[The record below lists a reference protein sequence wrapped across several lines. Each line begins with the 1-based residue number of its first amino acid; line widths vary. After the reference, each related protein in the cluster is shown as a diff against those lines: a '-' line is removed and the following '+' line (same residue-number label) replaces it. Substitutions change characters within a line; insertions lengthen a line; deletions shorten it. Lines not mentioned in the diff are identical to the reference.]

1 MRFRTLTFA
10 AAAVVALSLLAAQA
24 MAQSVN
30 AKPAKT
36 ATQAWTAP
44 RTVDGQPDLQGVW
57 ANNTATPLE
66 RPKVL
71 EGRAFLTEQ
80 EVAALK
86 QKAAEL
92 FADGNSDA
100 AFGDTVFESV
110 LANVKGIKS
119 GFKSTDGGTG
129 DYSSVWTVARDWDN
143 RTSLITDPP
152 DGRFPPLTARA
163 KKIQEEQGVARRRPA
178 EGPQDRSLGERCIT
192 RGSPQVRAGYQSYYQ
207 IVQTPAAVMIL
218 TEMFHDVRVINLD
231 NRPHAP
237 AAVQQWLGH
246 SLGHWEGNTL
256 VVDTTNY
263 RPLAFQSI
271 SSEKLHITERFTRQ
285 DAETIRYEITVNDPD
300 TWTKPWS
307 LMIPLQ
313 RSAQPVYEY
322 ACHEGNIGLAGILA
336 GARADEAKA
345 SSK

>member
-1 MRFRTLTFA
+1 MRLQPFGLFICVTAFA
-10 AAAVVALSLLAAQA
+10 GLAQA
-24 MAQSVN
+24 Q
-30 AKPAKT
+30 
-36 ATQAWTAP
+36 QYRAP
-44 RTVDGQPDLQGVW
+44 LASDGHPDLQGFW
-57 ANNTATPLE
+57 ANNNATPLE
-66 RPKVL
+66 RPKELANHPVL
-71 EGRAFLTEQ
+71 TDA
-80 EVAALK
+80 EVQSMR
-86 QKAAEL
+86 QKAEEM
-92 FADGNSDA
+92 FVSGKNDA
-100 AFGDTVFESV
+100 AFGDQMFRTVW
-110 LANVKGIKS
+110 ANVKGLKV
-119 GFKSTDGGTG
+119 GFTSTDGETG
-129 DYSSVWTVARDWDN
+129 DYSSEWNDHRVWDN
-143 RTSLITDPP
+143 RTSLITDPA
-152 DGRFPPLTARA
+152 DGLMPPLTARA
-163 KKIQEEQGVARRRPA
+163 KMIEEEQRIARQRPA
-178 EGPQDRSLGERCIT
+178 QGPEDRSFSERCIT

-231 NRPHAP
+231 HRPHPA

-263 RPLAFQSI
+263 RPLAFQNV
-271 SSEKLHITERFTRQ
+271 SSEKLHITERITRQ
-285 DAETIRYEITVNDPD
+285 DAETLRYEITVNDPD